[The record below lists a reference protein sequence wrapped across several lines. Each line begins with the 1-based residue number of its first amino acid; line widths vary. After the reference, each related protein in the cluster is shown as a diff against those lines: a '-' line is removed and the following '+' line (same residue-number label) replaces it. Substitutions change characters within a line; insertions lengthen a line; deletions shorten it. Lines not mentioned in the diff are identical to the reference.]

1 MYWISSHWLRQNCQT
16 KYNIGAACLTFL
28 MYFFRCIILVVFWI
42 KILELVIQILLLKFW
57 AFYWELICFIWIK
70 LQIKLFCFNSHT
82 NVSGPS
88 NFVLSL
94 RIYSDE
100 SCLLNHSACKL
111 KPEPPAQ
118 PILLLH
124 FIRHNYIRFHLQLYY
139 TFDKLFLYPIMHH
152 IYESK

>member
-70 LQIKLFCFNSHT
+70 LQIKLFCFISHT
-82 NVSGPS
+82 NVSGPP

-100 SCLLNHSACKL
+100 SCLLNHSV
-111 KPEPPAQ
+111 KPIKIIKTENNKSTYIQTQTEQVARIQ
-118 PILLLH
+118 IILFELM
-124 FIRHNYIRFHLQLYY
+124 Q
-139 TFDKLFLYPIMHH
+139 K
-152 IYESK
+152 